1 MRPMRRRALVAFAL
15 GLVLFAT
22 GVLAVQLDWPLDDT
36 VAGVMA
42 GAGASGLFVAL
53 LMWWSPEACDVGRPA
68 LRNRYLREFLPAMLG
83 YVVALSLSLWLLKSI
98 EGGLLRAVVAL
109 LPVPPIALALRAMI
123 RYIRDSDE
131 LQRRI
136 ELEAV
141 SFATAGVSLVYMGG
155 GFLQLA
161 KVIDVPSGVAMIW
174 VFPLVC
180 LLYGIA
186 KAVVAR
192 RYG

>member
-1 MRPMRRRALVAFAL
+1 MRRMRRRALVAFGL
-15 GLVLFAT
+15 GGVLFAT

-36 VAGVMA
+36 VAGILS
-42 GAGASGLFVAL
+42 GAGASAMFVAL
-53 LMWWSPEACDVGRPA
+53 LMWWSPEACDVGTPA

-109 LPVPPIALALRAMI
+109 LPVPPVALALRAMI

-136 ELEAV
+136 EVEAV
-141 SFATAGVSLVYMGG
+141 SFATAGVSLLYMGG

-161 KVIDVPSGVAMIW
+161 KVVDVPAGVAMIW

-186 KAVVAR
+186 KAVVSR
-192 RYG
+192 RYS

>member
-1 MRPMRRRALVAFAL
+1 MRPMRRRALLAFAL

-36 VAGVMA
+36 VAGLLA
-42 GAGASGLFVAL
+42 GVGASGLFLAL
-53 LMWWSPEACDVGRPA
+53 LMWWSPEACDVGTPA
-68 LRNRYLREFLPAMLG
+68 LRKRYLREFMPAMVG
-83 YVVALSLSLWLLKSI
+83 YVVALLLSLWLLKSI

-109 LPVPPIALALRAMI
+109 LPLPPIALALRAMI

-141 SFATAGVSLVYMGG
+141 SIATAFVSLGYLAA
-155 GFLQLA
+155 GFLQSA
-161 KVIDVPSGVAMIW
+161 KVVDIPASAAMIW

-180 LLYGIA
+180 LVYGIA
-186 KAVVAR
+186 KASVSR
-192 RYG
+192 RYQ

>member
-1 MRPMRRRALVAFAL
+1 M
-15 GLVLFAT
+15 
-22 GVLAVQLDWPLDDT
+22 
-36 VAGVMA
+36 
-42 GAGASGLFVAL
+42 
-53 LMWWSPEACDVGRPA
+53 
-68 LRNRYLREFLPAMLG
+68 PAMLG

-123 RYIRDSDE
+123 RYVRDSDE

-141 SFATAGVSLVYMGG
+141 SFATAGVSLAYMGG

-161 KVIDVPSGVAMIW
+161 KVVDVPSGVAMIW

-192 RYG
+192 RYS

>member
-1 MRPMRRRALVAFAL
+1 MRRRALVALVA
-15 GLVLFAT
+15 GLALFAT
-22 GVLAVQLDWPLDDT
+22 GVLAVRLDWPLDDT
-36 VAGVMA
+36 VAGILS
-42 GAGASGLFVAL
+42 GAGASAVFVAL
-53 LMWWSPEACDVGRPA
+53 LMWWSPEACDAGMPA
-68 LRNRYLREFLPAMLG
+68 LRSRYLREFVPAMVG
-83 YVVALSLSLWLLKSI
+83 YVVALALSLWLLKSI
-98 EGGLLRAVVAL
+98 DGGLLRAVVAL

-161 KVIDVPSGVAMIW
+161 KVVDVPSGVAMIW

-186 KAVVAR
+186 KAVVSR
-192 RYG
+192 RYS

>member
-1 MRPMRRRALVAFAL
+1 MRPMRRRALLAFAL
-15 GLVLFAT
+15 GMALFAT

-36 VAGVMA
+36 LAGLLA
-42 GAGASGLFVAL
+42 GIGASGLFLAL
-53 LMWWSPEACDVGRPA
+53 LMWWSPEACEVGTPA
-68 LRNRYLREFLPAMLG
+68 LRSRYLREFLPAMFG
-83 YVVALSLSLWLLKSI
+83 YVVALSLSLWLLRSI

-109 LPVPPIALALRAMI
+109 LPLPPIALALRAMI

-141 SFATAGVSLVYMGG
+141 SVATAGVSLAYMGG

-161 KVIDVPSGVAMIW
+161 KVVDVPSGVAMIW

-192 RYG
+192 RYS